1 MPTPLSGPDRE
12 LLDAARDL
20 VQQRSDGYRHTV
32 AAAVRL
38 RDGGLVTGLNLY
50 HFTGGP
56 CGEIV
61 ALANAAA
68 AGGEVE
74 CIVAVGSSDRG
85 VLSPCGRCR
94 QVLLE
99 LWPRAD
105 VLVPLGPGVARRAIS
120 ELLPLAFVDA
130 DEEPDE
136 TGLS

>member
-1 MPTPLSGPDRE
+1 MPDQLSAADAE
-12 LLDAARDL
+12 LVAAARRL
-20 VQQRSDGYRHTV
+20 VEQRTDGYRHTV

-38 RDGGLVTGLNLY
+38 TDGRLVTGLNLY

-105 VLVPLGPGVARRAIS
+105 VLVPLGHGVARRAIS

-130 DEEPDE
+130 DADAAQ
-136 TGLS
+136 

>member
-1 MPTPLSGPDRE
+1 MPDQLSSPDRE
-12 LLDAARDL
+12 LVEAASALAR
-20 VQQRSDGYRHTV
+20 QRSDGYRHTV

-38 RDGGLVTGLNLY
+38 RDGRVVTGLNLY

-56 CGEIV
+56 CGELV

-74 CIVAVGSSDRG
+74 CIVAVGAGSRG

-99 LWPRAD
+99 LWPDAEVIVAD
-105 VLVPLGPGVARRAIS
+105 GAALVRRGVR
-120 ELLPLAFVDA
+120 ELLPLGFVQTNED
-130 DEEPDE
+130 
-136 TGLS
+136 